1 MDPGTPRNGN
11 PLRATFPAPR
21 QNLKSVCKF
30 SAATACI
37 TTSPFRIKI
46 YNLYTSSPPPPHIHT
61 YVIEYKFYRPLIIVY
76 SITAA
81 TVDKLCGI
89 FLYDALYGK
98 SVTYDIQQTNT
109 AHQIPLTVQ
118 SNSNL
123 NLSYCL
129 FKLLLTPS
137 TFLHHLEFLILI
149 GIWITVVSIKQYI
162 IHTSSLISYCDAW
175 CVV

>member
-1 MDPGTPRNGN
+1 MISVTTCIPVKHFIRSPCPVIAAKFLSSPPRWTRPGTPRNGN

-21 QNLKSVCKF
+21 RNLKSVCKF

-98 SVTYDIQQTNT
+98 PVTYDNQQTNT

-123 NLSYCL
+123 SYHIAY
-129 FKLLLTPS
+129 S
-137 TFLHHLEFLILI
+137 NY
-149 GIWITVVSIKQYI
+149 S
-162 IHTSSLISYCDAW
+162 
-175 CVV
+175 